1 MIEIVI
7 VLMMMMMM
15 ETESID
21 YYINNII
28 HKQWG

>member
-7 VLMMMMMM
+7 ALMMMMMM
-15 ETESID
+15 MMEMKSID

-28 HKQWG
+28 HKQ

>member
-15 ETESID
+15 METKSID

-28 HKQWG
+28 HKQ

>member
-15 ETESID
+15 ETKSID

-28 HKQWG
+28 HKQWR

>member
-1 MIEIVI
+1 MIEIVM

-15 ETESID
+15 MMETKSID

-28 HKQWG
+28 HKQ

>member
-15 ETESID
+15 ETKSID

-28 HKQWG
+28 HRQ

>member
-7 VLMMMMMM
+7 VLMMMMM
-15 ETESID
+15 ETKSID

-28 HKQWG
+28 HKQ

>member
-1 MIEIVI
+1 MVEIVI

-15 ETESID
+15 ETKSID

-28 HKQWG
+28 HKQ

>member
-15 ETESID
+15 ESKSFD

-28 HKQWG
+28 HKQ

>member
-15 ETESID
+15 ETKSID

-28 HKQWG
+28 HKQ

>member
-7 VLMMMMMM
+7 VLMMMTM
-15 ETESID
+15 ETKSID

-28 HKQWG
+28 HKQ

>member
-7 VLMMMMMM
+7 ALMMMMMM
-15 ETESID
+15 EMKSID

-28 HKQWG
+28 HKQ

>member
-7 VLMMMMMM
+7 VLMMMMM
-15 ETESID
+15 ESKSID

-28 HKQWG
+28 HKQ

>member
-7 VLMMMMMM
+7 VLIMMMMM
-15 ETESID
+15 ESKSID

-28 HKQWG
+28 HKQ

>member
-15 ETESID
+15 KTKSID
-21 YYINNII
+21 YYVNSII
-28 HKQWG
+28 HKQ

>member
-7 VLMMMMMM
+7 VLMMIMM
-15 ETESID
+15 ETKSID

-28 HKQWG
+28 HKQ

>member
-15 ETESID
+15 ETERID

-28 HKQWG
+28 HKQ

>member
-15 ETESID
+15 ESKSID

-28 HKQWG
+28 HKQ

>member
-15 ETESID
+15 ETKNID

-28 HKQWG
+28 HKQ

>member
-7 VLMMMMMM
+7 VLIMMMMMMM
-15 ETESID
+15 ETKSID

-28 HKQWG
+28 HKQ

>member
-28 HKQWG
+28 HKQ

>member
-15 ETESID
+15 KTKSID
-21 YYINNII
+21 YYINSII
-28 HKQWG
+28 HKQ

>member
-15 ETESID
+15 MKTKSID
-21 YYINNII
+21 YYINSII
-28 HKQWG
+28 HKQ

>member
-15 ETESID
+15 KSKSID

-28 HKQWG
+28 HKQ

>member
-7 VLMMMMMM
+7 VLMIMMMM
-15 ETESID
+15 ETKSID

-28 HKQWG
+28 HKQ